1 MSQVKLLG
9 KAYKAPNYVPFE
21 VPSWQSRVM
30 KWLQLKKEGVKRK
43 H

>member
-9 KAYKAPNYVPFE
+9 KAYKAPNHVPFE
-21 VPSWQSRVM
+21 VVSWQSRVM
-30 KWLQLKKEGVKRK
+30 KWSQLKKEGVKRK